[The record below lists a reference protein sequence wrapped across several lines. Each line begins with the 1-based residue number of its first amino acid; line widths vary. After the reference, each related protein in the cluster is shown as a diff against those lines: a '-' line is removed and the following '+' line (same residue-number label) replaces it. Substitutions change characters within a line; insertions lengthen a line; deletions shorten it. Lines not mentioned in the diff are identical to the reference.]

1 MSDPP
6 PNPSPQPFILD
17 YQRVEKAKRNATGGL
32 FLMGLGITIFGAV
45 PIICSV
51 WLRDTMDISLLFTVL
66 LIFAWGVCY
75 MVCAGMMR
83 KDSLPATLVAL
94 IVTSLQALGMFGLVI
109 FAISPVFADPKM
121 ILDFGP
127 AECLLGAILSCFVL
141 ASVGVVIEVWTVY
154 RSLRFW
160 RKNS

>member
-6 PNPSPQPFILD
+6 PNPPPQPFILD
-17 YQRVEKAKRNATGGL
+17 YQRVEKAKHNATGGL
-32 FLMGLGITIFGAV
+32 FLMGLGITILG
-45 PIICSV
+45 I
-51 WLRDTMDISLLFTVL
+51 LFYCIAPFDLVTIL
-66 LIFAWGVCY
+66 FLAWGICY
-75 MVCAGMMR
+75 LACAAMMR
-83 KDSLPATLVAL
+83 KNSLLATLVAL
-94 IVTSLQALGMFGLVI
+94 VATSLQTLGLFGLVL
-109 FAISPVFADPKM
+109 FVISPVFADPKM

-127 AECLLGAILSCFVL
+127 PECFLGAILSCFII